1 MDTYNQKKLAAKVAG
16 VGTDRVI
23 LEPAFA
29 EDIKEAITKADI
41 RDLIKKGAIKVLP
54 ARSPSRLR
62 AKLRHKQKRKG
73 RRKGHGARRGTQAT
87 RQGKK
92 RVWINKIRKLRAVLK
107 ELRLKKQ
114 LSSKTHREL
123 YGKAKGGFF
132 RDASHLRF
140 YMEQNKLLG
149 VKK

>member
-1 MDTYNQKKLAAKVAG
+1 MDINNQKKLAARVAG
-16 VGTDRVI
+16 VGLARVV

-54 ARSPSRLR
+54 ARTPSRLR
-62 AKLRHKQKRKG
+62 AKERRKQKKKG
-73 RRKGHGARRGTQAT
+73 RRKGQGARRGTQAT

-92 RVWINKIRKLRAVLK
+92 RVWINKIRKLRRLLK
-107 ELRLKKQ
+107 ELRAKNQ
-114 LSSKTHREL
+114 LSKKTYREL
-123 YGKAKGGFF
+123 HGRAKGGFF

-140 YMEQNKLLG
+140 YLEQNKLLG
-149 VKK
+149 GKK